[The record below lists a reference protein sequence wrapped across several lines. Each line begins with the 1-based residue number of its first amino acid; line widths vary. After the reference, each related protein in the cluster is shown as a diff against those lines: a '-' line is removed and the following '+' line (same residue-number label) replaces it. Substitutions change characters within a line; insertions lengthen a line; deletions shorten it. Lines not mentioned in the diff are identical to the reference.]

1 MFMTRASHYAENPA
15 FQTKM
20 ILLVLAGANMAFFQL
35 RSIRNIESWDTSA
48 VTPPAAKIAGA
59 TSLLLWIG
67 VILAGRWT
75 GHLN

>member
-1 MFMTRASHYAENPA
+1 
-15 FQTKM
+15 
-20 ILLVLAGANMAFFQL
+20 MAFFQL
-35 RSIRNIESWDTSA
+35 RSIRTIESWDTSA
-48 VTPPAAKIAGA
+48 VTPRAAKVAGA